1 MRPLIGAFTIDRVIE
16 ALEEYEAVDVAIPS
30 ADTVIEVNDE
40 NNIQTIPIRNRIKR
54 GQTPQGFRYS
64 LIKRAYDKALQ
75 DPSFTTTDD
84 CGVVLKYCPEVKIH
98 VVEGEDANMKLTYKE
113 DLYLIEK
120 LFQLKTTDF
129 KTKELTEQESL
140 ALRGKVIVIFGG
152 SSGIGL
158 ELLNV
163 CQTRGARTF
172 SFSRHGNH
180 VDIRNPEQV
189 REALQ
194 NIYQQ
199 EGRIDYIVNTASV
212 LYKEPLTHMSY
223 AQIDE
228 SIDTNYRGMVI
239 VAKESFKFLQESK
252 GQLLFYTSSSYTRGR
267 MDYTIYSS
275 TKCATVNFVQAL
287 SEEWAYANIR
297 VNCVNPER
305 TKTPMRVKNFG
316 IEPDNSLLDPR
327 EVANVTVKVLLSE
340 LTGQVVDVKIKNI

>member
-1 MRPLIGAFTIDRVIE
+1 MQGFIKHTRKMRNIAVILAGGIGSRLNAGVPKQFLKIAGMSVIEQTISVFQKHSKIDEIAVVVNEAYRGKIESYIVKNHFTKVKKILNSGTERHFSSLSAIRAYEGEGECNLIFHDSVRPLIGSLVIDRVIE
-16 ALEEYEAVDVAIPS
+16 ALKEYEAVDVAIPS
-30 ADTVIEVNDE
+30 ADTVIEVDDNKD
-40 NNIQTIPIRNRIKR
+40 IRSIPGRSRIKR
-54 GQTPQGFRYS
+54 GQTPQGFRYTV
-64 LIKRAYDKALQ
+64 IKRAYDLALQ
-75 DPSFTTTDD
+75 DPDFTTTDD

-189 REALQ
+189 R
-194 NIYQQ
+194 QQ
-199 EGRIDYIVNTASV
+199 LPNAVFGKADIDIIMQFFTGR
-212 LYKEPLTHMSY
+212 
-223 AQIDE
+223 
-228 SIDTNYRGMVI
+228 DT
-239 VAKESFKFLQESK
+239 K
-252 GQLLFYTSSSYTRGR
+252 
-267 MDYTIYSS
+267 
-275 TKCATVNFVQAL
+275 
-287 SEEWAYANIR
+287 
-297 VNCVNPER
+297 
-305 TKTPMRVKNFG
+305 
-316 IEPDNSLLDPR
+316 
-327 EVANVTVKVLLSE
+327 
-340 LTGQVVDVKIKNI
+340 